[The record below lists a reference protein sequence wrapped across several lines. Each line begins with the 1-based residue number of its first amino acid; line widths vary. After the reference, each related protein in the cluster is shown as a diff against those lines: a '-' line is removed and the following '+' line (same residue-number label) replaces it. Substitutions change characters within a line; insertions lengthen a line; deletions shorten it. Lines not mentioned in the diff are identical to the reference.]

1 MANETKITASS
12 SDFEVDPRDLAYQGH
27 VKSIR
32 LVDSV
37 RVGLTALALLCGITI
52 LGTSGDALMVYNTT
66 SVSPDS
72 QLSLW
77 PRQFDL
83 RPSVALVVGSAIVV
97 LTNIVSLVFSK
108 VKMVSNAYSAAHP
121 LCSSS
126 SSASELTNMK
136 PRSKLRNGTSLH
148 TPLTFAAPFIGFV
161 AAMISMIF
169 FYAVNG
175 STTVDT
181 VQSWSC
187 RWESVSMQMKPHF
200 GAVCKETK
208 TALYLSIILI
218 PVEAFVLSLAGY
230 QLILERKA
238 AGMAPSRKGSPALS

>member
-66 SVSPDS
+66 NVPPNF

-108 VKMVSNAYSAAHP
+108 IKMVSNAYSAAHP

-126 SSASELTNMK
+126 SAGELTNMK

-148 TPLTFAAPFIGFV
+148 TPLTFAAPFVGFV
-161 AAMISMIF
+161 AVMISMIL
-169 FYAVNG
+169 FYAVNA

-230 QLILERKA
+230 QMILERKA
-238 AGMAPSRKGSPALS
+238 AGMERSRKGSPALS

>member
-12 SDFEVDPRDLAYQGH
+12 SDLEVDPRDVAYQGH

-66 SVSPDS
+66 SVSPNF
-72 QLSLW
+72 QLPLW

-108 VKMVSNAYSAAHP
+108 VKM
-121 LCSSS
+121 L
-126 SSASELTNMK
+126 
-136 PRSKLRNGTSLH
+136 RSGTALH
-148 TPLTFAAPFIGFV
+148 TPLTFAAPFVGFV
-161 AAMISMIF
+161 AVMISMIF
-169 FYAVNG
+169 FYAVNA

-187 RWESVSMQMKPHF
+187 QWESVSMQMKPHF
-200 GAVCKETK
+200 GAICKETK

-230 QLILERKA
+230 QMILERKA
-238 AGMAPSRKGSPALS
+238 ASMAHVRKGSPALS

>member
-12 SDFEVDPRDLAYQGH
+12 SDREIDPRDLAYQGH

-32 LVDSV
+32 LVDSA
-37 RVGLTALALLCGITI
+37 RVGLTALALLCGLTI

-66 SVSPDS
+66 SVSPDF
-72 QLSLW
+72 QLPLW

-108 VKMVSNAYSAAHP
+108 VKM
-121 LCSSS
+121 
-126 SSASELTNMK
+126 
-136 PRSKLRNGTSLH
+136 LRNGTALH
-148 TPLTFAAPFIGFV
+148 TPLTFAAPFVGFV
-161 AAMISMIF
+161 AVMISMIF
-169 FYAVNG
+169 FYAVNA

-187 RWESVSMQMKPHF
+187 QWESVSMQMKPHF
-200 GAVCKETK
+200 GVICKETK
-208 TALYLSIILI
+208 TALYLSVILI

-230 QLILERKA
+230 QMMLERKA
-238 AGMAPSRKGSPALS
+238 AGAAQVRKGSPALS

>member
-1 MANETKITASS
+1 MANETKVTASS
-12 SDFEVDPRDLAYQGH
+12 SDFEVESRDLACQGH

-32 LVDSV
+32 LVDSA

-66 SVSPDS
+66 NVAPGF
-72 QLSLW
+72 QLPLW

-108 VKMVSNAYSAAHP
+108 VKMSRP
-121 LCSSS
+121 
-126 SSASELTNMK
+126 
-136 PRSKLRNGTSLH
+136 KLRNGTALH

-161 AAMISMIF
+161 AVMISMIF
-169 FYAVNG
+169 FYAVNA

-187 RWESVSMQMKPHF
+187 QWESVSMQMKPHF
-200 GAVCKETK
+200 GAICKETK

-218 PVEAFVLSLAGY
+218 PVEAFILSVAGY
-230 QLILERKA
+230 QMMLERKA
-238 AGMAPSRKGSPALS
+238 AGVARSRKGSPAPS